1 LSFYIARYK
10 KIESINQ
17 SIEEEEEEE
26 EENVIRAGRENKDE
40 LNRQTQSTALLICFF
55 R

>member
-17 SIEEEEEEE
+17 SIEEEEEE